1 MNTKLTLKA
10 RTLVIEVL
18 VQSETPLN
26 AVETKRLVEAALGDS
41 HNDWHEYLNYLESL
55 AQQGFLEY
63 AGINAD
69 GHQKYAARRIA

>member
-1 MNTKLTLKA
+1 MNTKLTLEA

-26 AVETKRLVEAALGDS
+26 AMETKRLVEAVLEDS

-55 AQQGFLEY
+55 AQEGFLEY
-63 AGINAD
+63 AGVD
-69 GHQKYAARRIA
+69 STGHQKYAARRIA